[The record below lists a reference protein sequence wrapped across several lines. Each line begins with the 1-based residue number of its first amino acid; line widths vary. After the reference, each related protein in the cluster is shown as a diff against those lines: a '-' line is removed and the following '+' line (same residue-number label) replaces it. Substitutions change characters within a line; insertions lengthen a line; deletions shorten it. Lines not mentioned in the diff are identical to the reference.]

1 MPPRIFIHNSKYRT
15 LIQTAPLRWDDPNS
29 FHPED
34 YCIFLW
40 SLPSGHRAAASYSSL
55 EEGWQVTASV
65 SSRWEVENKTK
76 AWPMQITLVK
86 VTRGTDNV
94 TQRRTNNL
102 QGTLAI
108 FFSLLAIIY
117 TLSLCETVQFML
129 KIKSSSKVAEKMRS
143 GEEIARE
150 GFMVLSG
157 HNTSF

>member
-1 MPPRIFIHNSKYRT
+1 
-15 LIQTAPLRWDDPNS
+15 
-29 FHPED
+29 
-34 YCIFLW
+34 
-40 SLPSGHRAAASYSSL
+40 
-55 EEGWQVTASV
+55 
-65 SSRWEVENKTK
+65 
-76 AWPMQITLVK
+76 MQITLVK